1 MKNFIKVKQ
10 DFGCGNCGNKVIGN
24 GYTDHCPK
32 CLWGKHVDEEIPG
45 DRASTCRGLMEPT
58 SAEFSISNLQFTIKY
73 KCTKCRHEFWVKAA
87 SAKSFGEPK
96 DDDRELLMSLLN

>member
-10 DFGCGNCGNKVIGN
+10 DFGCGNGGNKVIGN

-58 SAEFSISNLQFTIKY
+58 LAEFSISNLQFTIKY
-73 KCTKCRHEFWVKAA
+73 KCTKCRHEFWV
-87 SAKSFGEPK
+87 
-96 DDDRELLMSLLN
+96 REGKGDNRKELMALSML